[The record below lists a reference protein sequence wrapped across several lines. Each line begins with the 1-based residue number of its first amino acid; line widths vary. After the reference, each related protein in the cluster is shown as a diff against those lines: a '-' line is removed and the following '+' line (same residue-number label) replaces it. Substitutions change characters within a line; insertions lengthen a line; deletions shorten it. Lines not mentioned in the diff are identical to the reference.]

1 MDVVTARYRSW
12 SGFVEQSLFITFLL
26 NARLSPREIALRPSC
41 LAFLAHVSTLRTGE
55 TGSNV

>member
-41 LAFLAHVSTLRTGE
+41 LAFLAQRVYSKNG
-55 TGSNV
+55 